1 MNVTTVSVRANYQ
14 HLIWDIG
21 WFGIALAAT
30 SRFMQFYAIRM
41 GADAFELNLLTALPA
56 IVLVFSTA
64 MSAWWRSYFTNSVK
78 AVQIPSFVFRLVF
91 LLPAFAPF
99 FPLEWRVLWLILSAA
114 IPAMMQGMSNAIFVV
129 MMRETISDDRIASL
143 LARRQF
149 VLNVMV
155 LLGVLGF
162 GVLLESLLFP
172 LNYQVM
178 FVIAFGFALLSQWH
192 LTRLK
197 PIVPAHKPKRREKGS
212 LKRLLKTDEFQS
224 VAYITLLT
232 FVGYFSVFALIPLF
246 LERNL
251 GADEGYIALFGMIE
265 LIAGAS
271 IMLILEPIIRGLGSR
286 RTIALSMFVTA
297 LASLAIAIA
306 PSLELALIG
315 AALTGI
321 GWNAA
326 SVAILRYFTE
336 RTSADDMAAS
346 TAYHEIMFISM
357 FIGPMLGNLVAA
369 TGLSLAG
376 ILLFGAMLRLLS
388 AILTEYGL
396 RIFGKPLVRPL
407 VRVQD

>member
-178 FVIAFGFALLSQWH
+178 FVIAFGFALLS
-192 LTRLK
+192 
-197 PIVPAHKPKRREKGS
+197 
-212 LKRLLKTDEFQS
+212 
-224 VAYITLLT
+224 
-232 FVGYFSVFALIPLF
+232 
-246 LERNL
+246 
-251 GADEGYIALFGMIE
+251 
-265 LIAGAS
+265 
-271 IMLILEPIIRGLGSR
+271 
-286 RTIALSMFVTA
+286 
-297 LASLAIAIA
+297 
-306 PSLELALIG
+306 
-315 AALTGI
+315 
-321 GWNAA
+321 
-326 SVAILRYFTE
+326 
-336 RTSADDMAAS
+336 
-346 TAYHEIMFISM
+346 
-357 FIGPMLGNLVAA
+357 
-369 TGLSLAG
+369 
-376 ILLFGAMLRLLS
+376 
-388 AILTEYGL
+388 
-396 RIFGKPLVRPL
+396 
-407 VRVQD
+407 